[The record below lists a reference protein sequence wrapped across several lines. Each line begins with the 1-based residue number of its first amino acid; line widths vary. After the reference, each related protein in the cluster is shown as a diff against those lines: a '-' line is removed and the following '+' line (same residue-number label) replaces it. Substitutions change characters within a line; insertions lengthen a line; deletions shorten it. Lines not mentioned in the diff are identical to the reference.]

1 MYIIKI
7 CDNPG
12 LSQENIVNELHIDRG
27 AVARAV
33 KQLESNGYI
42 IRTNVPGDKRQYSIY
57 PTAKAQETCQL
68 IRNIVADCENF
79 LVQDLTEVER
89 ELFNILLNK
98 IMHRAMQL

>member
-33 KQLESNGYI
+33 KQLESDGYI
-42 IRTNVPGDKRQYSIY
+42 IRTNAPGDKRQYSIY
-57 PTAKAQETCQL
+57 PTARAQETCQR

-79 LVQDLTEVER
+79 LSQDLTEVER

-98 IMHRAMQL
+98 IMRRAMQL